1 MRLSNHKRTPTEILE
16 QVFKWLAFGAI
27 VICNL
32 VPFLWAF
39 LTSIK
44 TTEGINTF
52 PPKFIGFTATLEHY
66 KLVMDSNFP
75 IALRNS
81 IFYSAVTII
90 VCIICAIMFAYAFT
104 RCKFRGKK
112 LFFYIILFGIPLSM
126 GSAAL
131 VVPNYLLFSYVHLI
145 NKWYTMPLILVAY
158 NLPMACWVMIGGM
171 DSVPNAIDEAAKI
184 DGASMPYIIFYL
196 IPRLCTPSIACA
208 ALLTFIGAWNEYLV
222 ASVLITSQNLY
233 PIQVSVYNYLGFFG
247 REWGPL
253 MASSLMAVIPILLVF
268 TVLGKLL
275 ISGLTAG
282 AVKE

>member
-1 MRLSNHKRTPTEILE
+1 MIIYIAGL
-16 QVFKWLAFGAI
+16 QA
-27 VICNL
+27 
-32 VPFLWAF
+32 VPG
-39 LTSIK
+39 
-44 TTEGINTF
+44 E
-52 PPKFIGFTATLEHY
+52 
-66 KLVMDSNFP
+66 
-75 IALRNS
+75 
-81 IFYSAVTII
+81 
-90 VCIICAIMFAYAFT
+90 
-104 RCKFRGKK
+104 
-112 LFFYIILFGIPLSM
+112 
-126 GSAAL
+126 
-131 VVPNYLLFSYVHLI
+131 LI
-145 NKWYTMPLILVAY
+145 
-158 NLPMACWVMIGGM
+158 
-171 DSVPNAIDEAAKI
+171 EAAKI